1 MTAPEFC
8 SGFGGSANAF
18 LTALNRKQDRWG
30 RQKEEVGPGG
40 QSRKEAEPLVRGEGK
55 ESRDK
60 AHAQTGPAAEG
71 NGSWCIPLMNL
82 SGLGSDTHR
91 QAQPN
96 G

>member
-1 MTAPEFC
+1 MGKA
-8 SGFGGSANAF
+8 
-18 LTALNRKQDRWG
+18 
-30 RQKEEVGPGG
+30 KEEMGPRG

-55 ESRDK
+55 ESSGK
-60 AHAQTGPAAEG
+60 AHAQTGLAAEG

-91 QAQPN
+91 QAQPY